1 MVGWIER
8 MKLLQATIVD
18 CEKINEKRGNDFLKG
33 LEIVKELEGP
43 QLLRN
48 SKIITKGNLE

>member
-1 MVGWIER
+1 M
-8 MKLLQATIVD
+8 LQDAIVD
-18 CEKINEKRGNDFLKG
+18 CEKINVKRGNAFLKG

-48 SKIITKGNLE
+48 LWDYN